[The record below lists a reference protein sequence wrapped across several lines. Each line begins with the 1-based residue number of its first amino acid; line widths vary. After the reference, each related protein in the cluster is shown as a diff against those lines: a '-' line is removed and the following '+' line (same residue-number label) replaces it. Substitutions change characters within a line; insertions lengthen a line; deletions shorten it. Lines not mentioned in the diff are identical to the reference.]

1 MGTVRHRGIAF
12 RVYPKDHDESPTPHV
27 HARFDAGE
35 VRIALLPN
43 EQVALSEEHMPAVA
57 GRVKRNEVRK
67 ALEAAAEMYDELARE
82 WGRMHP

>member
-1 MGTVRHRGIAF
+1 
-12 RVYPKDHDESPTPHV
+12 
-27 HARFDAGE
+27 
-35 VRIALLPN
+35 
-43 EQVALSEEHMPAVA
+43 MPAVA